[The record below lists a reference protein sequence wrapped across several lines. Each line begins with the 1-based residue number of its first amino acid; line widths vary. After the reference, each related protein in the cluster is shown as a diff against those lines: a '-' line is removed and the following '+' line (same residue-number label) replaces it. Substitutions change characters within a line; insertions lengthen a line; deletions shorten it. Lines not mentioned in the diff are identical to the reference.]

1 MCVEAGLKV
10 HVEVFVIHLGV
21 AAAQD
26 VTKIYCRSARTAQ
39 MDIVNDVIFYT
50 NAVCEGT
57 CAHKSSRSLGDFF

>member
-1 MCVEAGLKV
+1 MEAGLKV

-50 NAVCEGT
+50 NAVCEGA